1 MKKKSLATLLSG
13 FLTVALTGVGF
24 ASWIITG
31 GDEQSTSGN
40 VTAEK
45 VENRKTSITISDT
58 GNDTTVCFGHDATDV
73 TEKWFKVEGTPLPAD
88 LKAEINFTVVNG
100 SYSTISFSVDETL
113 QKYIDDKYITLSY
126 DGFTQLTTNDS
137 TNCKVTLNFGWGE
150 KYNFMNPYKYF
161 NSIASP
167 STDDINN
174 ALDLNN
180 LYNSL
185 NSKTFTLTITAT
197 LKTA

>member
-58 GNDTTVCFGHDATDV
+58 GNDTTVCFGHDASGV
-73 TEKWFKVEGTPLPAD
+73 TEKWFKVEGTPAAAD
-88 LKAEINFTVVNG
+88 MKAEINFTVENG
-100 SYSTISFSVDETL
+100 SYSTISFSVDDTL
-113 QKYIDDKYITLSY
+113 QGYIDEKYITLSY
-126 DGFTQLTTNDS
+126 DGFTQLTTNDP

-161 NSIASP
+161 NNIDSP
-167 STDDINN
+167 SPDDINN
-174 ALDLNN
+174 ALDLKN

-185 NSKTFTLTITAT
+185 NSKTFTLKITAT

>member
-58 GNDTTVCFGHDATDV
+58 GNDTTVCFGHDATGV
-73 TEKWFKVEGTPLPAD
+73 TEKWFKVEGTPAAAD
-88 LKAEINFTVVNG
+88 MKAEINFTVENG

-126 DGFTQLTTNDS
+126 DGFTQLTTNES
-137 TNCKVTLNFGWGE
+137 TNCKVTLNFGWGQ

-161 NSIASP
+161 NNIASP
-167 STDDINN
+167 SPDDINN